1 MVKAHANLRVRERG
15 SRGKAFWALDFMFLL
30 PESAW
35 AKRHPEAAGHGAKGI
50 RTPRHSR
57 RTGLDKQK
65 KGGKEEG
72 KVGKCE
78 VQRDEGRKKE
88 DKRPEGARAGGE
100 GVAARG
106 GESNPRY
113 RRLFL
118 NLLGVCGSNKD
129 KGGNDYSVKS
139 MVLD

>member
-35 AKRHPEAAGHGAKGI
+35 AKRHPEAAGHGAKGK

-65 KGGKEEG
+65 KEGEKKKEKSESVKCKETKGGK
-72 KVGKCE
+72 
-78 VQRDEGRKKE
+78 RKTAWRKQ
-88 DKRPEGARAGGE
+88 KAGG
-100 GVAARG
+100 GPSRQG
-106 GESNPRY
+106 GSR
-113 RRLFL
+113 
-118 NLLGVCGSNKD
+118 S
-129 KGGNDYSVKS
+129 KGWGIEPKIPAFIFKSSRCLRVK
-139 MVLD
+139 